1 MRDDEVMPAPAG
13 LSDVSL
19 RLSSKLRGRRAIA
32 AQLVLERISLTD
44 GGRNGNVEHIG
55 SVQLKEMS

>member
-19 RLSSKLRGRRAIA
+19 RLSSKLGACHPWRILMNGY
-32 AQLVLERISLTD
+32 ERCDDVIDSM
-44 GGRNGNVEHIG
+44 RPPP
-55 SVQLKEMS
+55 